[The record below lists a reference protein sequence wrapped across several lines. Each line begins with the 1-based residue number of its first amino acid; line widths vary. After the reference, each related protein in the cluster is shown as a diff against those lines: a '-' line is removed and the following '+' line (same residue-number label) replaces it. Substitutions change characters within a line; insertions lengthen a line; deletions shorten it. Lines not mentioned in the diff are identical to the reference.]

1 MKLKRQKFIVAIVM
15 FSLVFVQALV
25 VPSVGE
31 AASFELAQDTISDS
45 DVGVGSV
52 THTILAATTATIPAT
67 GYFEIVFDDN
77 ITGIN
82 SANLTCPSSGVAG
95 GSGNTVTCTYAS
107 PLDAGSY
114 TITLTGTTNPGAIGS
129 YLVHIYTRDGSA
141 AEIEHS
147 TVRIAIVNDVTVT
160 ATVEATLTFFVGG
173 LATSSEINDE
183 LTTGS
188 STSQTLPFG
197 TLEVGTPSTLG
208 QQLRVTTNAYYGY
221 TVTVF
226 QDHNLLANN
235 GADIDSF
242 VDGTPAAVGTAWAS
256 PTGTLGSENTYGH
269 FGLSSDDSTLTGG
282 DLFGADEWMGFN
294 GTNPIQVMYHDGPAD
309 GAADD
314 IGLTTV
320 AYRIEI
326 NALQEAGDYSN
337 TLTYICTPTY

>member
-15 FSLVFVQALV
+15 FSLVFMYGL
-25 VPSVGE
+25 VPSIGK
-31 AASFELAQDTISDS
+31 AASLEVARDTISDS
-45 DVGVGSV
+45 DLSATGV
-52 THTILAATTATIPAT
+52 THTIFASTTQAIGAN
-67 GYFEIVFDDN
+67 GYFEVVFDSN
-77 ITGIN
+77 ITGVN
-82 SANLTCPSSGVAG
+82 SANVTCPSSGVAG
-95 GSGNTVTCTYAS
+95 GAGNTITCTYAGG
-107 PLDAGSY
+107 LVAGPY
-114 TITLTGTTNPGAIGS
+114 TITMTDAINPGAIGS
-129 YLVHIYTRDGSA
+129 YLVHIYTRTSGA
-141 AEIEHS
+141 VEIEHS
-147 TVRIAIVNDVTVT
+147 SVRIAIVNDVTVT

-173 LATSSEINDE
+173 LATSSDVNGQ

-197 TLEVGTPSTLG
+197 TLEVGTSSTLG

-242 VDGTPAAVGTAWAS
+242 VEGTAASTSAQSWAS
-256 PTGTLGSENTYGH
+256 PVASLGNENTYGH
-269 FGLSSDDSTLTGG
+269 FGISSDDDSIGG
-282 DLFGADEWMGFN
+282 SDVFGADEWMGFD
-294 GTNPIQVMYHDGPAD
+294 GTDPIQVMYHNGPSDGST
-309 GAADD
+309 DD
-314 IGLTTV
+314 IGSTTV